1 MDSRPESV
9 LSRNGVAKCYVSPS
23 LEAALTARG
32 ESSKKFFDKLH
43 KATTGHAEDM
53 QSVNAAQARRLN
65 DEVVQLRTQRVNEQ
79 RARAHA
85 EQAQAQLMARLAV
98 AEQQLSE
105 RSAAV
110 SVQQPI
116 AAPELSTAGCMQV
129 DRNECRPPPEEPVQ
143 LDAATAF
150 YYTSF
155 VQS

>member
-1 MDSRPESV
+1 MQPLHLGIFRSDYLLHSPEDSKE
-9 LSRNGVAKCYVSPS
+9 AVS
-23 LEAALTARG
+23 LKQVEFNTI
-32 ESSKKFFDKLH
+32 SSSFG
-43 KATTGHAEDM
+43 A
-53 QSVNAAQARRLN
+53 
-65 DEVVQLRTQRVNEQ
+65 
-79 RARAHA
+79 
-85 EQAQAQLMARLAV
+85 
-98 AEQQLSE
+98 LSE